1 MSNEMIAGTAAGP
14 AVDASRP
21 VVSPFRRLMSDPVG
35 AAAFVTLLV
44 VVLAAVL
51 APVLTPHDP
60 NAGALKDALQGPGAD
75 HWLGTDGAGRD
86 VWSRLLF
93 GGRFSLGGAVVAV
106 VVAVGLGAV
115 SGLLAGYFGKW
126 FDGLSSWVASIL
138 MALPGM
144 VVLLAARAVVGPSA
158 WWAMTIFGVL
168 LSASVFRL
176 VRGTVQA
183 VRGELYVDAARVAG
197 LSDMRIIFRHVLRVV
212 RAPLIIQVA
221 SIASVAIAIQ
231 AGLEFIGLGDQTIP
245 SWGAMLNAG
254 FAKIYQEPLLVL
266 WPALVI
272 SLVCLALTLIAN
284 ALRDALEGT
293 GAAVPRTPAR
303 TQDPLDTTAADLAGG
318 AAATG
323 LPTADP
329 STQHEDL
336 ILQVQ
341 RLQIGYT
348 QADRVKE
355 VVHGVSFDIRR
366 GEIVGLVGESGS
378 GKTQTAFG
386 IMRLLPVGG
395 GIVGGRVLWHGKD
408 LATASAGE
416 MARLRGRHIS
426 YVPQEPMSNLDPTF
440 TVGTQLTEPLRHHLG
455 LSKAVA
461 RARSLELL
469 ERVGIPDPLRTFR
482 SYPHE
487 LSGGMA
493 QRVLIA
499 GAISCE
505 PELLIADE
513 PTTALDVTVQAEV
526 LDLLR
531 SLQADMGMG
540 VLLVT
545 HNFGVIADICDRV
558 AVMQDG
564 LVVETGEVRR
574 IFASPQHPYTQMLFS
589 EILSE
594 EGIRPPY
601 RPATTPSAG
610 GAPRQEARR

>member
-1 MSNEMIAGTAAGP
+1 MIAGTAAGTT
-14 AVDASRP
+14 VDAAQP
-21 VVSPFRRLMSDPVG
+21 VTSPFRRLLKDPVG
-35 AAAFVTLLV
+35 AIALVVLAV
-44 VVLAAVL
+44 VVLASL
-51 APVLTPHDP
+51 AAPLLTSYGP
-60 NAGALKDALQGPGAD
+60 NAGALKDALLPPGGD
-75 HWLGTDGAGRD
+75 HLLGTDGAGRD
-86 VWSRLLF
+86 VWARLLY

-106 VVAVGLGAV
+106 VVAVGIGAL
-115 SGLLAGYFGKW
+115 SGLVAGYFGKW
-126 FDGLSSWVASIL
+126 FDGLASWAASIL

-183 VRGELYVDAARVAG
+183 VRGELYVDAARVSG
-197 LSDMRIIFRHVLRVV
+197 LSDLRIIFRHVLRVV

-245 SWGAMLNAG
+245 SWGSMLNAG
-254 FAKIYQEPLLVL
+254 FAKIYSEPLLVL
-266 WPALVI
+266 WPSLAI

-293 GAAVPRTPAR
+293 GAARPRTPGRRAE
-303 TQDPLDTTAADLAGG
+303 DDADDAPAAAVAGG
-318 AAATG
+318 AATAG
-323 LPTADP
+323 LPTEDG
-329 STQHEDL
+329 SRDEDL

-341 RLQIGYT
+341 RLRIGYA
-348 QADRVKE
+348 QGDRVKE
-355 VVHGVSFDIRR
+355 VVHGVSFDVRR
-366 GEIVGLVGESGS
+366 GEVVGLIGESGS

-395 GIVGGRVLWHGKD
+395 GLTGGRVLWHGTD
-408 LATASAGE
+408 LASISGRE
-416 MARLRGRHIS
+416 MSRLRGRRIA

-440 TVGTQLTEPLRHHLG
+440 TIGTQLVEPLRHHLG
-455 LSKAVA
+455 LSKAAA

-469 ERVGIPDPLRTFR
+469 ERVGIADPLRAFKA
-482 SYPHE
+482 YPHE

-545 HNFGVIADICDRV
+545 HNFGVIADLCDRV
-558 AVMQDG
+558 AVMKDG
-564 LVVETGEVRR
+564 LIVETGEVRS
-574 IFASPQHPYTQMLFS
+574 IFADPQHEYTRMLFGA
-589 EILSE
+589 ILSE
-594 EGIRPPY
+594 DGIRAPY
-601 RPATTPSAG
+601 
-610 GAPRQEARR
+610 QYVEADR

>member
-1 MSNEMIAGTAAGP
+1 MIAGTAAGTT
-14 AVDASRP
+14 VDAAQP
-21 VVSPFRRLMSDPVG
+21 VTSPFRRLLKDPVG
-35 AAAFVTLLV
+35 ATALVVLAV
-44 VVLAAVL
+44 VVLASAL
-51 APVLTPHDP
+51 APLLTSYGP
-60 NAGALKDALQGPGAD
+60 NAGALKDALLPPGGE
-75 HWLGTDGAGRD
+75 HLLGTDGAGRD
-86 VWSRLLF
+86 VWARLLY

-106 VVAVGLGAV
+106 VVAVGIGAL
-115 SGLLAGYFGKW
+115 SGLVAGYFGKW
-126 FDGLSSWVASIL
+126 FDGLASWAASIL

-183 VRGELYVDAARVAG
+183 VRGELYVDAARVSG
-197 LSDMRIIFRHVLRVV
+197 LSDLRIIFRHVLRVV

-245 SWGAMLNAG
+245 SWGSMLNAG
-254 FAKIYQEPLLVL
+254 FAKIYSEPLLVL
-266 WPALVI
+266 WPSLAI
-272 SLVCLALTLIAN
+272 SAVCLALTLIAN

-293 GAAVPRTPAR
+293 GAARPRTPAR
-303 TQDPLDTTAADLAGG
+303 RADDDTDAPAALAAGG
-318 AAATG
+318 AATAG
-323 LPTADP
+323 LTTADG
-329 STQHEDL
+329 SADEDL

-341 RLQIGYT
+341 RLRIGYT
-348 QADRVKE
+348 QGDRVKE
-355 VVHGVSFDIRR
+355 VVHGVSFDVRR
-366 GEIVGLVGESGS
+366 GEVLGLIGESGS

-395 GIVGGRVLWHGKD
+395 GITGGRVLWHGSD
-408 LATASAGE
+408 LATTPGRE
-416 MARLRGRHIS
+416 MSRLRGRRIA

-440 TVGTQLTEPLRHHLG
+440 TIGTQLIEPLRHHLG
-455 LSKAVA
+455 LSRGAA

-469 ERVGIPDPLRTFR
+469 ERVGIADPVRALK

-545 HNFGVIADICDRV
+545 HNFGVIADLCDRV
-558 AVMQDG
+558 AVMKDG
-564 LVVETGEVRR
+564 LIVETGEVRS
-574 IFASPQHPYTQMLFS
+574 IFADPQHEYTRMLFGA
-589 EILSE
+589 ILSE
-594 EGIRPPY
+594 DGIRAPY
-601 RPATTPSAG
+601 QSGRV
-610 GAPRQEARR
+610 EADR